1 MLALLLRL
9 GLLRTRLIHLT
20 TTALPLEDNTTT
32 ERAASWTEACAED
45 TIEVGVMG
53 RGETLEV

>member
-20 TTALPLEDNTTT
+20 TTGLSINDDTTA
-32 ERAASWTEACAED
+32 ERVASWTEACAED

-53 RGETLEV
+53 RGETLAV

>member
-1 MLALLLRL
+1 MALLLRL

-20 TTALPLEDNTTT
+20 TTALSLEDDTTS
-32 ERAASWTEACAED
+32 ERVASWTEAFAED

-53 RGETLEV
+53 RGETLAV